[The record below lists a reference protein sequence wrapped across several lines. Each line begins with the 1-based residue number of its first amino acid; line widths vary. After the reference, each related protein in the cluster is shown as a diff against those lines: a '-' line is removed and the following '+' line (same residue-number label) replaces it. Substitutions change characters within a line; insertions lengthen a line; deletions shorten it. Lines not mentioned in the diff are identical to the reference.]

1 MKLLHTGVLSMVV
14 GLAVAPLLQLSA
26 QQPRM
31 GHGGARM
38 ARAGFGVERLMGARE
53 YPELTDNQIGEL
65 EELRVAGVEWRKQRA
80 NEMIELR
87 SQVQA
92 GLLDRDAAREQMV
105 SHREEMRSF
114 AEQRREFVSGILTD
128 EQKEQIREARGAMR
142 HEGFCDGAGFGGHFG
157 HLHRGFGPGF
167 SFGYWP

>member
-1 MKLLHTGVLSMVV
+1 MVV

-53 YPELTDNQIGEL
+53 YLELTDNQIGEL
-65 EELRVAGVEWRKQRA
+65 EELRIAGVEWRKQRA

-128 EQKEQIREARGAMR
+128 EQKEQIHEARGAMR
-142 HEGFCDGAGFGGHFG
+142 HGGFCDGAAFGGHFGGHFG